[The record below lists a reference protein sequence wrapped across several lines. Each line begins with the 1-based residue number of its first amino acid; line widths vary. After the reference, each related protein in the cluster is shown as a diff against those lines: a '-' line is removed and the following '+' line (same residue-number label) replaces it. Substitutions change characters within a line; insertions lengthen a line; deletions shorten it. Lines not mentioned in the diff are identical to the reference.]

1 MSKNATTY
9 TVFINDT
16 AGENRS
22 RKSKAI
28 ELAEQALAFDPART
42 VEVRTNAGTV
52 VWPTPEAFVDQVE
65 AKDEADAEAKAAS
78 NRSKPGTR
86 TETPNFEFPEIKGFE
101 PAYVRANV
109 KAVVFR
115 GEGGY
120 LVVTVKDGAEVTRE
134 EAANTTEARVITNR
148 LAAEHKAARD
158 AEKEAEKAK
167 KDAAK
172 AKKDA
177 DREAKKVAD
186 QEAKDKRAADKEA
199 ARLEKEAAAAATEQP
214 EAVEA
219 EADATV

>member
-1 MSKNATTY
+1 MSKNSTTY
-9 TVFINDT
+9 TVFINDA
-16 AGENRS
+16 AGETRS
-22 RKSKAI
+22 RKNKAV

-52 VWPTPEAFVDQVE
+52 VWPVQ
-65 AKDEADAEAKAAS
+65 EADAPEVEVAAAAAAS

-86 TETPNFEFPEIKGFE
+86 TETPTFDVPEIEGYE
-101 PAYVRANV
+101 PAYTRANV

-120 LVVTVKDGAEVTRE
+120 LVVTVKDGKEVTRE

-148 LAAEHKAARD
+148 LAAELKVARE
-158 AEKEAEKAK
+158 AEKEAEKAAK
-167 KDAAK
+167 LQKAADAK
-172 AKKDA
+172 AA
-177 DREAKKVAD
+177 REAKAAEVAVEKA
-186 QEAKDKRAADKEA
+186 QKAADKET

-219 EADATV
+219 EADATA